1 MDTQN
6 KNLVSYLM
14 NSTSRSSASG
24 FQPGGKEPGAPG
36 FDAFIQND
44 SRTARNDF
52 HTGNTGNRAP
62 TFDHSDSRTRKQE
75 FTSSRETEA
84 RQKPGVTETRQH
96 RSSQFNESR
105 RTTTEHQPV
114 SQKDTDRGAFS
125 NAPFQSQS
133 HTPAYHADHSGNE
146 TKGPQFDL
154 QNRGTQAATLQALMA
169 LLQNGEGLQGNPVLA
184 GLTATDLTAL
194 NGEQLPPGLDALMQR
209 LNELKANPDLALMN
223 LVQGPNGNASKDM
236 LIEQL
241 RDMDLDPDV
250 LDSLIDALNGDDAE
264 GGQRGSFLQA
274 LQGLLQALQSVQS
287 ENAEDG
293 VTLQTAQANNAGASV
308 LEKKVID
315 ALMKAGLTETE
326 AQKIIDQARGTGG
339 DDSKVDGRVVL
350 AQLAQSL
357 SKTKGAGQP
366 VAESQT
372 EPATPSREPK
382 ITLDTQ
388 ATDPNRKS
396 VNELVGDK
404 SDSRTASNL
413 THEGK
418 AQTPNPVQ
426 PAATAAVNPKPA
438 MTTAQTGSAPNPT
451 VQNVS
456 TGGEGTSTTPGSH
469 PVGASSEKAGTGFK
483 PMLAETYSA
492 RGGVEKPVATQ
503 IIEKVTFRNFGNH
516 REVHVKLDPPSLG
529 TVRLNVSSSGETVRA
544 TLVAENHAA
553 KQAIEN
559 SLAQLKD
566 SMHSQGMKVD
576 TFTVLVGGNNQGQSP
591 HQRQEGVHAF
601 RPFETADNI
610 ESHETGEETSF
621 TQPRFFSESQTIS
634 LFA

>member
-1 MDTQN
+1 M
-6 KNLVSYLM
+6 
-14 NSTSRSSASG
+14 SAVPKPSVSG
-24 FQPGGKEPGAPG
+24 FQPGGKEPGAPD
-36 FDAFIQND
+36 FDAFIRND

-52 HTGNTGNRAP
+52 HTDHAGNRAQ
-62 TFDHSDSRTRKQE
+62 TFDRTGSRTRQQE
-75 FTSSRETEA
+75 FTSSRESEA

-96 RSSQFNESR
+96 PSSQFHESR
-105 RTTTEHQPV
+105 RTTTENPSI
-114 SQKDTDRGAFS
+114 SQKDAGHGAFS
-125 NAPFQSQS
+125 NTQSQS
-133 HTPAYHADHSGNE
+133 QPHGSAYHADTSGNE
-146 TKGPQFDL
+146 AKGPQFDS
-154 QNRGTQAATLQALMA
+154 QNRGTQAATLQTLMA
-169 LLQNGEGLQGNPVLA
+169 LLQNGKGLQGNPVLA
-184 GLTATDLTAL
+184 DLSGTDLTAL
-194 NGEQLPPGLDALMQR
+194 TGEQAPAGLDALLQR
-209 LNELKANPDLALMN
+209 LNELKTNPDLALMN
-223 LVQGPNGNASKDM
+223 LVQGPNGNASKDL
-236 LIEQL
+236 LIERL

-250 LDSLIDALNGDDAE
+250 LDSLIDALNGDGAE
-264 GGQRGSFLQA
+264 GGQGGSFLQA
-274 LQGLLQALQSVQS
+274 LHGLLQALQNVQS
-287 ENAEDG
+287 ESAEDG
-293 VTLQTAQANNAGASV
+293 VSLQTAQANSAGASV

-339 DDSKVDGRVVL
+339 ADSKVDGRIVL

-357 SKTKGAGQP
+357 SKTKGAGHP
-366 VAESQT
+366 IAESQT

-396 VNELVGDK
+396 LNELVGDK
-404 SDSRTASNL
+404 SDSRTGSNL

-426 PAATAAVNPKPA
+426 AAATAAVNPKPA

-456 TGGEGTSTTPGSH
+456 TGGEGTPTTPGSH
-469 PVGASSEKAGTGFK
+469 PVGASSEKASTGFK

-529 TVRLNVSSSGETVRA
+529 TVRLNVSSAGETVRA

-610 ESHETGEETSF
+610 ESHEAVEETIF